1 MSIAAARPHLTSVPD
16 LPATAPL
23 EGVVEKTTAVEKLP
37 VWARAAE
44 HVQQNQGYVPLA
56 GRGYRRLA
64 QRWLDDHRD
73 DYDHM
78 IGTARRAIIATDD
91 VGEQQALKAVV
102 AGLRADFRRH
112 RIIHSTKTGMWATTA
127 ATAATASTLSGGL
140 WGIALTTLGAYLYGI
155 RHGVGDESAIPARAA
170 LTLAP
175 GHDAPTPDSIA
186 PLDEEELRAA
196 LRAAGF
202 VHAITVVSSTPMAA
216 DGTRTVTFDLGGAT
230 TVTEL
235 RKKTEAIAAALGR
248 DVTMVDIDKVP
259 GNAGRASLWMSDR
272 DPFEGARPSP
282 LLSSPGPID
291 AWSDGVPVGWSKR
304 GHVVC
309 LPVYNSHF
317 LIGGTTRSGKGVG
330 MANLMAGAA
339 MDIRINLRL
348 AAGKENG
355 EFDAY
360 ARSGVAATYFKPNPK
375 RLLALVDALLA
386 DMDRRNRILG
396 KLGKSKMTAQT
407 IMELGGIE
415 LVVIDE
421 LATFTASGSH
431 EDRDELTEKLM
442 QLAAV
447 CAGAGIIL
455 VLTTQLP
462 QVDVVP
468 SRLAMN
474 CLTKWAMKVDS
485 GTQSNTILG
494 SGLAGAGGPDA
505 SKFDPPRPGLG
516 WMVNPF
522 ASVID
527 LARSFDLDEDER
539 GEITQLM
546 KQAAIMRQL
555 AGRLAGQ
562 WDDPIEQHLLNA
574 TGLSS
579 AAGGPRNDG
588 VPGRSASQLTGE
600 QRLQLDALRGALAA
614 MDQLGR
620 DAATTTEMADIIGDG
635 MTADKLGALLRAG
648 GAGGTEKVKIGDD
661 WPRGYKRADIATA
674 MSFLSGS

>member
-1 MSIAAARPHLTSVPD
+1 
-16 LPATAPL
+16 
-23 EGVVEKTTAVEKLP
+23 
-37 VWARAAE
+37 
-44 HVQQNQGYVPLA
+44 
-56 GRGYRRLA
+56 
-64 QRWLDDHRD
+64 
-73 DYDHM
+73 
-78 IGTARRAIIATDD
+78 
-91 VGEQQALKAVV
+91 
-102 AGLRADFRRH
+102 
-112 RIIHSTKTGMWATTA
+112 
-127 ATAATASTLSGGL
+127 
-140 WGIALTTLGAYLYGI
+140 
-155 RHGVGDESAIPARAA
+155 
-170 LTLAP
+170 
-175 GHDAPTPDSIA
+175 
-186 PLDEEELRAA
+186 
-196 LRAAGF
+196 
-202 VHAITVVSSTPMAA
+202 
-216 DGTRTVTFDLGGAT
+216 
-230 TVTEL
+230 
-235 RKKTEAIAAALGR
+235 
-248 DVTMVDIDKVP
+248 
-259 GNAGRASLWMSDR
+259 
-272 DPFEGARPSP
+272 
-282 LLSSPGPID
+282 
-291 AWSDGVPVGWSKR
+291 
-304 GHVVC
+304 
-309 LPVYNSHF
+309 
-317 LIGGTTRSGKGVG
+317 
-330 MANLMAGAA
+330 
-339 MDIRINLRL
+339 
-348 AAGKENG
+348 
-355 EFDAY
+355 
-360 ARSGVAATYFKPNPK
+360 
-375 RLLALVDALLA
+375 
-386 DMDRRNRILG
+386 
-396 KLGKSKMTAQT
+396 
-407 IMELGGIE
+407 
-415 LVVIDE
+415 
-421 LATFTASGSH
+421 
-431 EDRDELTEKLM
+431 
-442 QLAAV
+442 
-447 CAGAGIIL
+447 
-455 VLTTQLP
+455 
-462 QVDVVP
+462 
-468 SRLAMN
+468 MN